1 MREVKFRAWLKDH
14 DVMVTVRGI
23 GWDSP
28 EPYIIHDD
36 ISLPPS
42 LTALEPTDPICTT
55 PLKNCIL
62 EQFTGIKDSAGV
74 EIYEGDVVKSPTTC
88 NPELHGAWATYEIVS
103 RPSGFA
109 VVYIA
114 SETGNVL
121 PRGSLSA
128 FICAAL
134 DDTSELLLWID
145 KPPIASTITK
155 IGTIHDAEY
164 AELAK

>member
-1 MREVKFRAWLKDH
+1 MREVKFRAWQDGEI
-14 DVMVTVRGI
+14 VAYERFVG
-23 GWDSP
+23 
-28 EPYIIHDD
+28 
-36 ISLPPS
+36 
-42 LTALEPTDPICTT
+42 DPITGMSHWIHVEST
-55 PLKNCIL
+55 IDWGVYYPGVYPGEGIR
-62 EQFTGIKDSAGV
+62 EQYTGIKDSEGV
-74 EIYEGDVVKSPTTC
+74 EVYEGDVVKSPTTC

>member
-1 MREVKFRAWLKDH
+1 MREVKFRVRDKDGKIVGYEWLGENH
-14 DVMVTVRGI
+14 TWCYAGI
-23 GWDSP
+23 GN
-28 EPYIIHDD
+28 EYGAYQT
-36 ISLPPS
+36 PPFHG
-42 LTALEPTDPICTT
+42 IR
-55 PLKNCIL
+55 
-62 EQFTGIKDSAGV
+62 EQYTGIKDSAGV
-74 EIYEGDVVKSPTTC
+74 EVYEGDVVKSPTTC

-164 AELAK
+164 AEIAK